1 MDIKDKILIENYDN
15 YTSVSYEVKIKWIM
29 KDHNSILEVIK
40 SGDIKFVTYL
50 LFYL

>member
-1 MDIKDKILIENYDN
+1 MNIRDKILIENYDN
-15 YTSVSYEVKIKWIM
+15 YTHVPYKTKIKWMMI
-29 KDHNSILEVIK
+29 DHNSILEVIK